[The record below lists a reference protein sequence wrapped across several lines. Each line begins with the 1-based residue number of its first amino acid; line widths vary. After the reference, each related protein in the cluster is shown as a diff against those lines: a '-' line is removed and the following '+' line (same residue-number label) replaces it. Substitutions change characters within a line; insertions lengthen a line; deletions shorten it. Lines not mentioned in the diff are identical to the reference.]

1 MIRLG
6 GGNIFQCDAD
16 DNSRK
21 PLLSMLDEISEPIL
35 VPFLKWA
42 GGKRW
47 LTANYTHLFPTQ
59 FNKYF
64 EPFLG
69 SGAAFFY
76 LRPSEAILSDAN
88 AELVNVYDQIRAN
101 WKLVEL
107 ALKRHSRNHD
117 EIYYYEERGRK
128 HRAKHEKAAQFLYL
142 NRTCW
147 NGLYRVNLKGK
158 FNVPIGTK
166 DAVLLDTDDFEEASC
181 ALQKA
186 TLSTNDFEP
195 ILSLAK
201 KNDFAFVDPPYVTRH
216 NFNGFAKYNDKIFSW
231 TDQQR
236 LAQAIRTAA
245 LKGVQILLTNADH
258 PSVRKLYAGLGRQ
271 VTLKRHSVLA
281 ADSENRGEITEIA
294 ILINYG
300 ASPP

>member
-1 MIRLG
+1 MWRQSPQPQAL
-6 GGNIFQCDAD
+6 
-16 DNSRK
+16 
-21 PLLSMLDEISEPIL
+21 MLMPNEASQPIL

-47 LTANYTHLFPTQ
+47 LTANYTHLFPTH
-59 FNKYF
+59 FNRYF

-69 SGAAFFY
+69 SGAAFFH
-76 LRPSEAILSDAN
+76 LRPSEAVLSDAN
-88 AELVNVYDQIRAN
+88 AELVNVYEQIRTN
-101 WKLVEL
+101 WKLVDI
-107 ALKRHSRNHD
+107 ALKRHSRNHG
-117 EIYYYEERGRK
+117 ETYYYEERDRK

-166 DAVLLDTDDFEEASC
+166 DTVLLDTDDFAGASL
-181 ALQKA
+181 ALQGA

-195 ILSLAK
+195 VLNRAK
-201 KNDFAFVDPPYVTRH
+201 KDDFVFIDPPYVTRH
-216 NFNGFAKYNDKIFSW
+216 NFNGFVKYNDKIFSW

-236 LAQAIRTAA
+236 LAKAIRAVA
-245 LKGVQILLTNADH
+245 LKGAKILLTNADH
-258 PSVRKLYAGLGRQ
+258 HSVRKLYADLGKR
-271 VTLKRHSVLA
+271 VTLRRHSVLA

-294 ILINYG
+294 ILINYEG
-300 ASPP
+300 